1 MLAPIAKPGKDGHM
15 FEALGSSALGG
26 ASRDVVL
33 SKRALGSDAETGAAM
48 SMRDS
53 GERTESSTGS
63 DTASRRIATEI
74 LRSVNA
80 RLPGRVRDL
89 RVRFVDDHF
98 VMSGV
103 SSSYYVKQVAQHVAM
118 AALDAQMLGR
128 LVNEIE
134 VRSVR

>member
-1 MLAPIAKPGKDGHM
+1 MFDALSSSSPGGTSPN
-15 FEALGSSALGG
+15 L
-26 ASRDVVL
+26 VL
-33 SKRALGSDAETGAAM
+33 SKRALNSDAETGAAANL
-48 SMRDS
+48 RAS
-53 GERTESSTGS
+53 GERTESAAGPEL
-63 DTASRRIATEI
+63 ALRRIATEI
-74 LRSVNA
+74 LRTVNA

-89 RVRFVDDHF
+89 RVRYIDDHF

-118 AALDAQMLGR
+118 SALDAQMLGR

>member
-1 MLAPIAKPGKDGHM
+1 M
-15 FEALGSSALGG
+15 FDAFSSSSAGG
-26 ASRDVVL
+26 ASPNIVL
-33 SKRALGSDAETGAAM
+33 SKRALNTDAETGVAAN
-48 SMRDS
+48 MRAS
-53 GERTESSTGS
+53 GERTESSTGPEV
-63 DTASRRIATEI
+63 ALRRIASEI

-89 RVRFVDDHF
+89 RVRYVDEHF

-118 AALDAQMLGR
+118 STLDSQMLGR